1 MTTFGPYEIDSIV
14 TGDALALTR
23 QLPDGCV
30 DLTITSPPY
39 NLGNDHHTGNIRH
52 RQYSDDLPEGE
63 YQQQQIDVL
72 TELYRAT
79 SAGGSVLYNHKNRI
93 KNGQTLTPYAWLLR
107 TPWVL
112 KQEIVWFNRSQ
123 NFDKIRFFPM
133 TERVYWLA
141 KSTQT
146 QLVNTIGHHDV
157 FEWQA
162 VGTSGIHTRAFPEQF
177 VRDMLACFPAA
188 RVVLDLYAGSG
199 TVAAVCKQLGR
210 HWLGFEIDP
219 QTADKARRRIADTQ
233 PPLFVETEALEQPSM
248 FELTA

>member
-1 MTTFGPYEIDSIV
+1 
-14 TGDALALTR
+14 
-23 QLPDGCV
+23 LPDGCI

-52 RQYSDDLPEGE
+52 RQYSDDLPEDE

-141 KSTQT
+141 KSPQT

-157 FEWQA
+157 FDWQA

-177 VRDMLACFPAA
+177 VRDMLACFPDA
-188 RVVLDLYAGSG
+188 RIALDPYMGSG
-199 TVAAVCKQLGR
+199 TVGAVCKQLGR
-210 HWLGFEIDP
+210 HWLGFELDP
-219 QTADKARRRIADTQ
+219 QTAVNAGKRIDNTQ
-233 PPLFVETEALEQPSM
+233 PPLFADVITESTQA
-248 FELTA
+248 ELFIQ